1 MKFSWK
7 NDLEF
12 DFRHFR
18 PKSLLEPEYRYLWM
32 LLFWP
37 IFGIFFAAVER
48 LPVTRVYHPVSCAMD
63 ALIPFNEIFVI
74 PYYFWFIYLIG
85 TIVFLFFY
93 DVKAFKQMMRFIIFT
108 YGVTMI
114 VYLVYPTCQNLRPA
128 VFARDN
134 ILTHIV
140 KALYAFDTNT
150 NVCPSIHVLG
160 SLAAMFPSWHSKR
173 FSGRG
178 RFIMTILCAL
188 ICVSTLFIKQHS
200 VLDVMWGMILGIVG
214 YLVTIVY
221 YEPIR
226 NWFRLLTGRSEDKMA

>member
-18 PKSLLEPEYRYLWM
+18 FNRLTEPQYRYLWM

-37 IFGIFFAAVER
+37 VFGVFFAVVER
-48 LPVTRVYHPVSCAMD
+48 LGGGRVYHEVSCAMD
-63 ALIPFNEIFVI
+63 ALIPFNEVFVI
-74 PYYFWFIYLIG
+74 PYYFWFIYEIG
-85 TIVFLFFY
+85 TLVFLFCY
-93 DVKAFKQMMRFIIFT
+93 DVKAFKHMMRFIIFT

-134 ILTHIV
+134 VLTHIV
-140 KALYAFDTNT
+140 RYLYNFDTNT

-160 SLAAMFPSWHSKR
+160 SLAAMFASWHSKR
-173 FSGRG
+173 FNGWG
-178 RFIMTILCAL
+178 RFIMTILAAL

-214 YLVTIVY
+214 YLVSIVY

-226 NWFRLLTGRSEDKMA
+226 NGFHVLAARSEDKMA